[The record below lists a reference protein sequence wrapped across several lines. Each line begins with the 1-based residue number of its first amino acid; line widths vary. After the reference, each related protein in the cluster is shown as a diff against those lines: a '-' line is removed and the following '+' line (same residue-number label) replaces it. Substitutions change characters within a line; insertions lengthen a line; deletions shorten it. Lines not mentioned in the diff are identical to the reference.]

1 MRLGAALS
9 QRAKLAQRMN
19 DLKGRIKT
27 NVLVQEGTTP
37 SEDPHALIA
46 DYVNTSARFRVL
58 VQRIAEAN
66 ASTMIAGRSLLAMLQ
81 EREQLIR
88 LRNLYGMAADSA
100 TPGIDRYRYMRT
112 ELAYTTTVDVAEL
125 RRQEDDLN
133 QQVRIIDELIQQTNW
148 ETDIPE

>member
-1 MRLGAALS
+1 
-9 QRAKLAQRMN
+9 MN

-46 DYVNTSARFRVL
+46 DYEDASIRFRVL
-58 VQRIAEAN
+58 VQRIAETN
-66 ASTMIAGRSLLAMLQ
+66 ASTMVAGRSLLSILQ

-88 LRNLYGMAADSA
+88 MRNLFGMAADSA
-100 TPGIDRYRYMRT
+100 TPGVDRYRYMRT
-112 ELAYTTTVDVAEL
+112 ELAYTTTVDVAEF
-125 RRQEDDLN
+125 RRAEDDLN
-133 QQVRIIDELIQQTNW
+133 RQVGALDELIQQANW